1 MDANVT
7 SVLVGILVIA
17 AIVLAVW
24 LQKRSTTQTLHNNWQ
39 ALVTGLEGLVKKLED
54 GVPAGLVQTMLKKGE
69 VAIDSV
75 PAQLLEYRSTGS
87 SYVGG
92 SQGVSVRIMKGVSYR
107 VGANRGQLVKNPDAL
122 SVIDSG
128 DATFTNQ
135 RVVFGGQA
143 QTREWAFDKLVDF
156 DAGANGTQVMIS
168 VSNRQKVSGLHAVG
182 VEHLQ
187 PGLLFEVAV
196 AYANGG
202 KKAALD
208 LARGYLEQYRALEP
222 ARPAE
227 AKGAKPLNK

>member
-24 LQKRSTTQTLHNNWQ
+24 LQKRNTTQTLHDNWQ

-75 PAQLLEYRSTGS
+75 PAKLLEYRSTGS
-87 SYVGG
+87 SYQGG
-92 SQGVSVRIMKGVSYR
+92 SQGVSIRIAKGLSYR
-107 VGANRGQLVKNPDAL
+107 VGANRGQLVRNPDAL

-156 DAGANGTQVMIS
+156 NSGDNGTQVMIS
-168 VSNRQKVSGLHAVG
+168 VSNRQKVSGLNAESVFHV
-182 VEHLQ
+182 Q
-187 PGLLFEVAV
+187 PGVLLEVAV

-202 KKAALD
+202 KAVALEV
-208 LARGYLEQYRALEP
+208 ARGYLEQYRALEP
-222 ARPAE
+222 ARPGA
-227 AKGAKPLNK
+227 AKALSR